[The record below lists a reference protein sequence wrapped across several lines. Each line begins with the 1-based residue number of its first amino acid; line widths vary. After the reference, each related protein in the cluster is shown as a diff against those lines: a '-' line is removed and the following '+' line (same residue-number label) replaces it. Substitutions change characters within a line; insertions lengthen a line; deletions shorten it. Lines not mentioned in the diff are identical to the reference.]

1 MEGLRKTLGYCRAET
16 LKIILIVVLK
26 LLAVVMAVYQP
37 LIYSGIINALT
48 KGAVEDIYYGLLR
61 LVCVQLVQILSGYAA
76 KVLDIKAAKNINY
89 YVKSKVLQYIF
100 GIPNYYNDLESGRL
114 HSLIVSDANS
124 AYAVVATLISACLSV
139 LNVIGAGVVSIM
151 IDWRMSLLLLIP
163 YPIIIILNKVFS
175 KKMRSAAH
183 CVLEQNDK
191 FISILRNVLGN
202 IGNIQRQEGSRT
214 VTQKILEEAEQGKD
228 LSIKQGQ
235 VQNLFGFLVNAT
247 DYASYII
254 LTCAGIVMVV
264 KGQLTLGGFIAF
276 NTYSKSL
283 SNSIEGLINLK
294 TNVQPLFISM
304 NRVYE
309 LQDNYNKY
317 QDTEEK
323 KEKFSGTVEQVQLR
337 NIAFGYNGKEV
348 LKNINL
354 TIKKGEI
361 IGIVGKNGTGKTTVS
376 KIISRVLL
384 PESGDVLFNGTECS
398 RFNYFSIISH
408 ISYVSNRKDVYY
420 LSIRDNIMLGKTNGI
435 EEYNEICNE
444 LGIDEDLRKLDLND
458 EAEITDFFE
467 LSTGQMQKIQLARMF
482 VKDCELLILDEA
494 FSGLDDRTKNIVKY
508 KLKQMAST
516 KLIII
521 ISHVGQDYDICDKI
535 YQLDGGRLL
544 EIKET
549 L

>member
-1 MEGLRKTLGYCRAET
+1 MEGLRKTLEYCRAET

-26 LLAVVMAVYQP
+26 LLAVAMAVYQP
-37 LIYSGIINALT
+37 LIYSGIINDLT

-61 LVCVQLVQILSGYAA
+61 LVCVQLVQILAGYAA

-89 YVKSKVLQYIF
+89 HVKSKVLQYIF

-124 AYAVVATLISACLSV
+124 AYAVVSTLISAGLSV
-139 LNVIGAGVVSIM
+139 LNVIGAGMVSIM

-214 VTQKILEEAEQGKD
+214 VTQKILKEAEQGKN

-235 VQNLFGFLVNAT
+235 VQNLFGFLVNAA
-247 DYASYII
+247 DYAGYII

-264 KGQLTLGGFIAF
+264 KGQLTLGGFVAF

-304 NRVYE
+304 NRVHE

-317 QDTEEK
+317 RDTEEK

-354 TIKKGEI
+354 TIKRGEI

-508 KLKQMAST
+508 KLRQMAST